1 VSRAHPVAAHVLRL
15 QRTAGNRAARQAVAR
30 RPARHTGMRKDQAIE
45 RYAAKAVKFWRRNGD
60 LELKYFAI
68 YLGAA
73 ANEELAA
80 LGVPA
85 VRTKVAKDEPGPA
98 AEFFASDWQMVL
110 HPSGFTKRKD
120 VRTMGE
126 LTAEEAAGV
135 AMTIYHEARHAEQR
149 FRVAR
154 LFAAEHQ
161 ELGFEME
168 EKAAEAARD
177 APLKKASALELREAR
192 EWRTNVAG
200 EDSTYREA
208 VSWWT
213 SEASK
218 AARLARDVKAGDAG
232 DVRDR
237 IGRLLR
243 GWSKPGG
250 AEETVRSSLN
260 DAKARKAATV
270 VKDIERITVAF
281 DRAGAAWKQLPEQV
295 TPADFKPLA
304 EALLEL
310 SKAVYA
316 AYTDQPVETDAWD
329 TGLAVYD
336 AFGRQ

>member
-1 VSRAHPVAAHVLRL
+1 MEETAAQAAH
-15 QRTAGNRAARQAVAR
+15 
-30 RPARHTGMRKDQAIE
+30 
-45 RYAAKAVKFWRRNGD
+45 
-60 LELKYFAI
+60 
-68 YLGAA
+68 
-73 ANEELAA
+73 
-80 LGVPA
+80 
-85 VRTKVAKDEPGPA
+85 
-98 AEFFASDWQMVL
+98 
-110 HPSGFTKRKD
+110 
-120 VRTMGE
+120 
-126 LTAEEAAGV
+126 
-135 AMTIYHEARHAEQR
+135 
-149 FRVAR
+149 
-154 LFAAEHQ
+154 
-161 ELGFEME
+161 
-168 EKAAEAARD
+168 D

-218 AARLARDVKAGDAG
+218 AAKLARDVKASDAG

-250 AEETVRSSLN
+250 AEETVRSSLSS
-260 DAKARKAATV
+260 AKARKATTV

-281 DRAGAAWKQLPEQV
+281 DRADAAWKQLPEQV

-316 AYTDQPVETDAWD
+316 AYTDQPVENDAWD